1 MYIHLYYPSNRNAI
15 INQKSMKAKEIK
27 KRWIINLSQ
36 VYEMRELKIKIILQ
50 KQINMLSQDIFLK
63 KVKRFL
69 SNSGIAK

>member
-1 MYIHLYYPSNRNAI
+1 
-15 INQKSMKAKEIK
+15 MKAKEIK